1 MPSGIPWKMS
11 WVSLQQTELFSP
23 NKKRSHYVN
32 DFMHLVT
39 MAFEAL
45 EAANGEHMFCQE
57 LRAKYGISPGDPIPV
72 ASLQAGDAF
81 QLGEMAG
88 QTTERWERVKRIAI
102 LLNVSVYSLISAVKS
117 MSRWNSHHEIYGGVV
132 NLRTEGDAA
141 RMRRFISMDN
151 KGKRYYQSTGRSK
164 WSRRTSPR
172 PFAIYRQLIY
182 LCIQTSRLS
191 AWVGQRSPYYS
202 SMEIPLPAPKIFS

>member
-1 MPSGIPWKMS
+1 M
-11 WVSLQQTELFSP
+11 
-23 NKKRSHYVN
+23 N

-45 EAANGEHMFCQE
+45 EAANREHMFYQE
-57 LRAKYGISPGDPIPV
+57 LR
-72 ASLQAGDAF
+72 AGDAF

-151 KGKRYYQSTGRSK
+151 KGKRYYQSSGRMKS
-164 WSRRTSPR
+164 
-172 PFAIYRQLIY
+172 
-182 LCIQTSRLS
+182 
-191 AWVGQRSPYYS
+191 
-202 SMEIPLPAPKIFS
+202 

>member
-1 MPSGIPWKMS
+1 M
-11 WVSLQQTELFSP
+11 
-23 NKKRSHYVN
+23 N

-45 EAANGEHMFCQE
+45 EAANREHMFYQE
-57 LRAKYGISPGDPIPV
+57 LRAKYGISPGDPILV

-151 KGKRYYQSTGRSK
+151 KGKRYYQSTGRMKSWCK
-164 WSRRTSPR
+164 EKK
-172 PFAIYRQLIY
+172 A
-182 LCIQTSRLS
+182 
-191 AWVGQRSPYYS
+191 V
-202 SMEIPLPAPKIFS
+202 